1 MPVIAHP
8 TPWSAHSKAS
18 GDECRPVAGP
28 PVSRDKR
35 RILHRRLI
43 LSIASACAL
52 FAVPLRPAS
61 AAHPSPADWRNEV
74 MYQVISDR
82 FDDGDPANNALGTTY
97 NPAVGDKTHG
107 GDFRGL
113 TRRLGYLRG
122 LGVTAVWISP
132 VVRNA
137 YGEYHGYAADDFTTM
152 AAHWGS
158 FTDAQDF
165 VTSAHSQDMRV
176 VLDIVCNHGGDLIN
190 NNSWIAPPAQHT
202 LSYRDAAKQHA
213 APFNALSNWHAQGGI
228 PSWTDPEQI
237 LGELFGL
244 DDLRTEDAGIRAQL
258 ASIYSNWI
266 TSLDLDGFRID
277 TVKHVELDFWQVW
290 TPAVRANAAAFGKS
304 NFFMFGEVFD
314 GSEYNCGKY
323 TGTQAGGAFAL
334 DSVLDYPLYFA
345 TNGVFAWASNGA
357 QDIANHYAAL
367 ASNYDPAAQQRLV
380 TFLDNHDNPRFLSSG
395 LANGAT
401 ARLRTG
407 LVFQLTSPG
416 VPCIYYG
423 TEQGFDGGSDP
434 NCREDMFD
442 GQWEFGP
449 SLGNN
454 FDQTAPLY
462 RLIRKLNQFRRD
474 LAPLRLGTLVVR
486 EVHSTPG
493 IFAYSRQVAGQEVL
507 VALNTSDS
515 AASAAAWATGFAP
528 GTVLQDL
535 LDPARTVT
543 VGAGGTVAAGTPL
556 PANGHA
562 VFVPQASVPDTEPE
576 VVSASIALGSTLSTN
591 TTPLILTFSEPMAA
605 ASVAAAFGVS
615 PATTCTLSWNGAGDV
630 LTITPSPGWPGSQV
644 VRILVGEGAT
654 DTAGAPLRG
663 GFEWEF
669 TAAYEPPAEEMGID
683 GLIAGDARW
692 GAAVATQTVR
702 TGFGNNTA
710 GTPDGN
716 NGGSEADELFFAQDA
731 ANLFVAVSGN
741 LEPNG
746 NAINLM
752 FDLDS
757 GAGGVTTLGGT
768 GASSAFLGGSPS
780 AAGTQM
786 PPCMTCDLILQVQL
800 VGPGQQLRLN
810 AFRWNAAGQLVF
822 EGLVGGLPAT
832 AGQPTK
838 GAITGSIAGTPYT
851 FRVAYDNRH
860 TGPVVAGST
869 AASPTGAGA
878 QTGMEIMIPMA
889 LLGPGPSF
897 GLLVGIS
904 GGTGYWSNQFLPPIP
919 PRANAG
925 WAPNL
930 GVLGASC
937 LSYAVPVSLSG
948 FSAE

>member
-1 MPVIAHP
+1 LLLFLRHTICCVIA
-8 TPWSAHSKAS
+8 
-18 GDECRPVAGP
+18 
-28 PVSRDKR
+28 
-35 RILHRRLI
+35 
-43 LSIASACAL
+43 IATVFVL
-52 FAVPLRPAS
+52 PRQLL

-74 MYQVISDR
+74 IYQVISDR
-82 FDDGDPANNALGTTY
+82 FEDGDPSNNSLGTTY
-97 NPAVGDKTHG
+97 SPATGDRTHG

-122 LGVTAVWISP
+122 LGVTALWISP

-137 YGEYHGYAADDFTTM
+137 NGEYHGYAADDFTTM

-158 FTDAQDF
+158 VTDAQDF
-165 VTSAHSQDMRV
+165 VTSAHARDIRV
-176 VLDIVCNHGGDLIN
+176 ILDVVCNHGGDLIN

-202 LSYRDAAKQHA
+202 LSYRNAAKQHA
-213 APFNALSNWHAQGGI
+213 APFAALSNWHAQGGI

-266 TSLDLDGFRID
+266 TLLDLDGFRID

-290 TPAVRANAAAFGKS
+290 TPAVRANATVSGKS
-304 NFFMFGEVFD
+304 NFLMFGEIFD
-314 GSEYNCGKY
+314 GSEFNCGKY

-345 TNGVFAWASNGA
+345 TNGVFAWSSNGA

-367 ASNYDPAAQQRLV
+367 PAYYDPAAQQRLV

-401 ARLRTG
+401 ARLRGG
-407 LVFQLTSPG
+407 LVFQLTSLG

-462 RLIRKLNQFRRD
+462 RLVRRLNQFRRE
-474 LAPLRLGTLVVR
+474 LAPLRLGSLVVR
-486 EVHSTPG
+486 EVHTTPG
-493 IFAYSRQVAGQEVL
+493 IFAYSRQHAGQEVL
-507 VALNTSDS
+507 VAVNTSDFDDTG
-515 AASAAAWATGFAP
+515 AAWATSFAP
-528 GTVLQDL
+528 GTVLKDL
-535 LDPARTVT
+535 LDPLRTVT
-543 VGAGGTVAAGTPL
+543 VGVGGTIAAGTPL
-556 PANGHA
+556 AANGGA
-562 VFVPQASVPDTEPE
+562 VLVPQASVPNTEPE
-576 VVSASIALGSTLSTN
+576 VVSASIPLGSTVSTN
-591 TTPLILTFSEPMAA
+591 TTPLVLIFSEPMSKAG
-605 ASVAAAFGVS
+605 VEAAFGVS
-615 PATTCTLSWNGAGDV
+615 PATTCSLSWNGPGDV
-630 LTITPSPGWPGSQV
+630 LTITPLPGWPGSQPMRV
-644 VRILVGEGAT
+644 LVGESAT
-654 DTAGAPLRG
+654 DGAGAPLRG

-669 TAAYEPPAEEMGID
+669 TAAYQPPPGEAGID
-683 GLIAGDARW
+683 GMIDGDPRW

-702 TGFGNNTA
+702 TGFGDNTA

-716 NGGSEADELFFAQDA
+716 TGGSEADQLFVAHDA

-757 GAGGVTTLGGT
+757 ASGGVTTLGGV

-780 AAGTQM
+780 ASGTQM

-810 AFRWNAAGQLVF
+810 AFKWNPAGQLVF
-822 EGLVGGLPAT
+822 EGLVGSLPAT
-832 AGQPTK
+832 AGQATK
-838 GAITGSIAGTPYT
+838 GAITGSILGTPYT
-851 FRVAYDNRH
+851 FRAAYDNRH
-860 TGPVVAGST
+860 TGPVAAGSAT
-869 AASPTGAGA
+869 ASPNGAGA
-878 QTGMEIMIPMA
+878 RTGLEIMIPKA
-889 LLGPGPSF
+889 LTGQGPWY

-904 GGTGYWSNQFLPPIP
+904 GNTGYWSNQFLPPIP
-919 PRANAG
+919 PRSNLA

-930 GVLGASC
+930 GSVGASC
-937 LSYAVPVSLSG
+937 VSFAVPVEV
-948 FSAE
+948 SAFGLE